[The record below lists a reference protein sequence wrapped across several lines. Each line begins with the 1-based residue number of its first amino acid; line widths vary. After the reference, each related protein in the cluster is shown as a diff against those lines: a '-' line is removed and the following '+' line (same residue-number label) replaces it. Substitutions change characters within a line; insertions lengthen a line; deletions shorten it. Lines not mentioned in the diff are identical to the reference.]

1 MEDAFKEEVA
11 MEIQLDPEERR
22 SAKEAT
28 YFDELDLRIADCKP
42 HIASIEELK
51 SFVVD
56 SHDPS
61 KSL

>member
-1 MEDAFKEEVA
+1 MG
-11 MEIQLDPEERR
+11 IQLDPEERR

-28 YFDELDLRIADCKP
+28 YFDELDLRIADCEP